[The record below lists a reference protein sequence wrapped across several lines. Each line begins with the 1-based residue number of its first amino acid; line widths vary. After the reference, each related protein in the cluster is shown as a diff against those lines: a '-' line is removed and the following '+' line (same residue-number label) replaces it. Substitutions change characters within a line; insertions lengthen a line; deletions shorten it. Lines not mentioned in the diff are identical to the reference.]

1 MGVFAQE
8 PLLSALRPA
17 DRAALLEAGTPRRYE
32 PRQTLMRQGALEDFV
47 LAVTSGWAVI
57 RVEAANGRSLI

>member
-1 MGVFAQE
+1 
-8 PLLSALRPA
+8 
-17 DRAALLEAGTPRRYE
+17 
-32 PRQTLMRQGALEDFV
+32 MRQGALEDFV